1 MAEGQQKRL
10 GLELK
15 ISGMSCAHCERK
27 VEAAA
32 LAIDGVETA
41 LADAGKGRL
50 SLVLETGRDWAWTEH
65 DRPGKAGI
73 KNSEGTEGTGLELFQ
88 ARLAEALEAEGYAVV
103 SKSGVAGVR
112 RDGMVALA
120 IGLCIAGG
128 FALADALG
136 VFAIIPT
143 IDAGIS
149 IGALIV
155 TGLLTSLHC
164 ISMCGG
170 IALSQGV
177 KGVLPDST
185 GPGSI
190 LPGTRYF
197 GAALIPS
204 LAYNLGRITSYTII
218 GALAG
223 AAGAAMNIGF
233 LGKAV
238 LMAVAGLFMIGMGLS
253 LAGWLRLP
261 RISWPAY
268 DRVRTLAGIR
278 AARLGP
284 YAVGLAN
291 GFMPCGP
298 LQAMQVYALG
308 SGSAGAGALAMFAF
322 SSGTVPLLFAF
333 GAGGALVPIRYRAMA
348 IKAGAVLVAFL
359 GITTLGRAW
368 SLSGMLTPWDG
379 LQVRYAASTI
389 SPQPAAIQ
397 KPSLPSGKVAALV
410 DGIQLVEIHVGPRS
424 YGEIVVQAGIP
435 VRFNLKVDP
444 GILNGCNNAIA
455 IPALG
460 IQQSLTFGDNIVEF
474 TPVSVGVIPY
484 SCWMGMIRS
493 RITVVE
499 ATTDG
504 SLTGGTV
511 YTAGFRGAPDLSP
524 ADTSPASGGQVGNG
538 ALEGFIKAAQVLEA
552 CCP

>member
-15 ISGMSCAHCERK
+15 ISGMSCAHCERT

-32 LAIDGVETA
+32 LALEGVETA
-41 LADAGKGRL
+41 LADAGKGTLALRL
-50 SLVLETGRDWAWTEH
+50 GTNQHGQEAE
-65 DRPGKAGI
+65 PGLI
-73 KNSEGTEGTGLELFQ
+73 L
-88 ARLAEALEAEGYAVV
+88 ARLAEALEAGGYAIIN
-103 SKSGVAGVR
+103 SAAEAGAR
-112 RDGMVALA
+112 RDGMMALA
-120 IGLCIAGG
+120 IGLFIAGG

-143 IDAGIS
+143 IDAGIGM
-149 IGALIV
+149 GALFV

-164 ISMCGG
+164 VSMCGG

-177 KGVLPDST
+177 KGVLPDSS
-185 GPGSI
+185 GSGSA
-190 LPGTRYF
+190 LPGTSGF
-197 GAALIPS
+197 GSALVPS

-223 AAGAAMNIGF
+223 AAGAALNIGF

-238 LMAVAGLFMIGMGLS
+238 LMGAAGLFMIGMGLS
-253 LAGWLRLP
+253 LAGWMRLP

-268 DRVRTLAGIR
+268 DRFRTLAGIR

-322 SSGTVPLLFAF
+322 SSGTAPLLFAF

-368 SLSGMLTPWDG
+368 ALSGMLAPWDG
-379 LQVRYAASTI
+379 PQVRSAVLAPGSVPAST
-389 SPQPAAIQ
+389 Q
-397 KPSLPSGKVAALV
+397 KSATPSGTVATLV
-410 DGIQLVEIHVGPRS
+410 DGIQYVSINVGSRS

-435 VRFNLKVDP
+435 VRFNLKVGP
-444 GILNGCNNAIA
+444 GLLNGCNNAIS

-460 IQQSLTFGDNIVEF
+460 IQQSLTFGDNIIEF
-474 TPVSVGVIPY
+474 TPGSVGIIPY

-493 RITVVE
+493 RIIVVE
-499 ATTDG
+499 ASADR
-504 SLTGGTV
+504 SLVPGTIH
-511 YTAGFRGAPDLSP
+511 TAGFGGTSGQTPVGPSAGP
-524 ADTSPASGGQVGNG
+524 AFTVGTG
-538 ALEGFIKAAQVLEA
+538 SLEGFFQAVQAVDA

>member
-1 MAEGQQKRL
+1 MAEGQQQRL
-10 GLELK
+10 RLELK

-32 LAIDGVETA
+32 LTLDGVESA
-41 LADAGKGRL
+41 IADAQKGKL
-50 SLVLETGRDWAWTEH
+50 SLVLGTY
-65 DRPGKAGI
+65 PGV
-73 KNSEGTEGTGLELFQ
+73 TGLE
-88 ARLAEALEAEGYAVV
+88 AVRRTLAGLLEADGYALV
-103 SKSGVAGVR
+103 SEAGGAGVR
-112 RDGMVALA
+112 RDGIIALV
-120 IGLCIAGG
+120 IGLIIAGG

-143 IDAGIS
+143 IDAGIG
-149 IGALIV
+149 IGALFV

-177 KGVLPDST
+177 KGVLPDDT
-185 GPGSI
+185 GATRTSRGSR
-190 LPGTRYF
+190 GF
-197 GAALIPS
+197 GDALIPS
-204 LAYNLGRITSYTII
+204 LAYNLGRITSYTVI

-223 AAGAAMNIGF
+223 AAGAALNIGAT
-233 LGKAV
+233 GKAV
-238 LMAVAGLFMIGMGLS
+238 LMGAAGVFMIGMGLS

-261 RISWPAY
+261 RINWPAY
-268 DRVRTLAGIR
+268 DRFRSLAGIR

-322 SSGTVPLLFAF
+322 SSGTAPLLFAF

-359 GITTLGRAW
+359 GLTTLGRAW
-368 SLSGMLTPWDG
+368 TLSGRLAPWEG
-379 LQVRYAASTI
+379 PQVRYAAS
-389 SPQPAAIQ
+389 SPGTAGTAGAVTGSGQ
-397 KPSLPSGKVAALV
+397 KTSLPSGSVAQV
-410 DGIQLVEIHVGPRS
+410 IDGIQVVEISVGPRS

-435 VRFNLKVDP
+435 VRFNLNVAP
-444 GILNGCNNAIA
+444 GMLNGCNNAIT

-460 IQQSLTFGDNIVEF
+460 IQQPLSVGDNIVEF
-474 TPVSVGVIPY
+474 TPAAVGIIPY

-499 ATTDG
+499 KTTAG
-504 SLTGGTV
+504 SQTGGTV
-511 YTAGFRGAPDLSP
+511 YNASSGSTPAPSP
-524 ADTSPASGGQVGNG
+524 AGTSPVAGISGGNG
-538 ALEGFIKAAQVLEA
+538 GLDSFFQEVQGTDA